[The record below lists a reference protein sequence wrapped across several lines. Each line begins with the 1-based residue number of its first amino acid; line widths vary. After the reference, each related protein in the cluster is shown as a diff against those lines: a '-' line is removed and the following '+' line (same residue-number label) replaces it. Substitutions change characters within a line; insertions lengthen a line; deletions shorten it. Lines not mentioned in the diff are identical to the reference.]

1 MLGQSEIK
9 ANGSTGEECRGSTTH
24 CSSASAGN
32 DYDAEISDIYDET
45 WLESTVIVNEHRSN
59 GADEHKE
66 PKPSKIYK
74 YVTNIIN
81 FLSINFVIM
90 HRSWTYDLEETVNKV
105 QIYMEEAC
113 DQYFKEIEPRAVK
126 VA

>member
-1 MLGQSEIK
+1 MVEKTGALLQVLLYIAYNQKKSIIIATILFRGLLGQSEIK

-74 YVTNIIN
+74 YVTNII
-81 FLSINFVIM
+81 I
-90 HRSWTYDLEETVNKV
+90 
-105 QIYMEEAC
+105 
-113 DQYFKEIEPRAVK
+113 
-126 VA
+126 